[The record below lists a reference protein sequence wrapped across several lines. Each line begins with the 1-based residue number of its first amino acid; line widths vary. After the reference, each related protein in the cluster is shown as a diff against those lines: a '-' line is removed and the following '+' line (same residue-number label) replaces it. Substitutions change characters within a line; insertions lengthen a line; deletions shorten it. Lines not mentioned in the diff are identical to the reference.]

1 MSNKKVIVITG
12 PTGSGKTDISLKIA
26 EIINGEIIN
35 SDASQFKKDLNIG
48 TAKLDLTKTNIK
60 HHLIDF
66 LDADKNYSIKDFQE
80 NGRKIIDDIISRG
93 KTPMVVGGT
102 GLYINALLYDYN
114 LTDDERDPNFE
125 IKYQDVNNHDLHE
138 MLKDLDNESYQ
149 NIHEN
154 NRRRVLRA
162 LEKAL
167 SEKEKSLEK
176 HELLYDALILSLN
189 TDREIL
195 YSRINKRVELMFD
208 AGWIDECLLLKK
220 NENIDITKIK
230 DIGYPEVFS
239 YLDGQIEKEE
249 MYDIIKQKTRNYA
262 KRQIT
267 WFKNK
272 LNCTWIDMDYNNPY
286 KTLET
291 VKEIVIEF
299 LEK

>member
-1 MSNKKVIVITG
+1 MYKKKVIVITG

-26 EIINGEIIN
+26 EMINGEIIN

-48 TAKLDLTKTNIK
+48 TAKLDLSTTNIK

-66 LDADKNYSIKDFQE
+66 LNADQNYSIKDFQE
-80 NGRKIIDDIISRG
+80 NGRKLIDDIISRG
-93 KTPMVVGGT
+93 KTPMIVGGT

-114 LTDDERDPNFE
+114 LTDDERDPEFE
-125 IKYQDVNNHDLHE
+125 KKYQDVNNHDLHE
-138 MLKDLDNESYQ
+138 MLKDLNTEAYE

-167 SEKEKSLEK
+167 VDKKENVEK

-189 TDREIL
+189 ADREIL
-195 YSRINKRVELMFD
+195 YSRINKRVDIMFN
-208 AGWIDECLLLKK
+208 AGWIDECIILKNNK
-220 NENIDITKIK
+220 NIDITKIK
-230 DIGYPEVFS
+230 DIGYPEVFL
-239 YLDGQIEKEE
+239 YLDGKLQKEE

-272 LNCTWIDMDYNNPY
+272 LNCIWIDMDYDNPQHTFD
-286 KTLET
+286 KVE
-291 VKEIVIEF
+291 EIVTNF
-299 LEK
+299 MEK

>member
-125 IKYQDVNNHDLHE
+125 IKYQDAYGNLSVRKIAIRKVVGKSLKAHCFLRNEERTFIISRIVECIDLNTGELISGDLH
-138 MLKDLDNESYQ
+138 SYF
-149 NIHEN
+149 
-154 NRRRVLRA
+154 
-162 LEKAL
+162 
-167 SEKEKSLEK
+167 S
-176 HELLYDALILSLN
+176 
-189 TDREIL
+189 DR
-195 YSRINKRVELMFD
+195 
-208 AGWIDECLLLKK
+208 LKK
-220 NENIDITKIK
+220 
-230 DIGYPEVFS
+230 
-239 YLDGQIEKEE
+239 
-249 MYDIIKQKTRNYA
+249 
-262 KRQIT
+262 
-267 WFKNK
+267 
-272 LNCTWIDMDYNNPY
+272 
-286 KTLET
+286 
-291 VKEIVIEF
+291 
-299 LEK
+299 